1 MNIYH
6 LDDIPGD
13 LRRFF
18 KSVPQLGLEKT
29 PAEYVAKLVAGFRE
43 LKRVLRDDGTL
54 WLNMGDSMASGK
66 GTCFNP
72 GGGGDSLGQYRKA
85 AGVHPLDRG
94 NKSTLAAIGLKPKD
108 LLGIPWR
115 VAFALQEDGWYLR
128 SEIIWAKRNCMPE
141 SVTDRPTKSHEQIF
155 LLSKK
160 QNYYYDSEAVKV
172 PASDSYANDGR
183 WKTGGTEMNC
193 KAGYAEAMAQNPKM
207 PHRVFNGERRSM
219 VNLRD
224 VWRLANEPFKGA
236 HFATFPK
243 ALVLP
248 CILAGTSA
256 RGCCMKCRAPWVR
269 VVEHRGETR
278 RQMMNRLGQSPK
290 NVGEQGLN
298 HAGHH
303 GGNTVET
310 STTGWA
316 PACKCQ
322 EESSHEAGEQTEPV
336 PCTVLDP
343 FAGSGTTLEVALHN
357 GRDAIGIELNPEY
370 IPLIRGRCGLLG
382 MDAKETVDTIS
393 PPL

>member
-1 MNIYH
+1 VNIYH